1 MGSLPLVDCSCKI
14 LTSGV
19 KPRLLRSN
27 DHHLMK
33 RSNEQK
39 EAHQQHAKRLL
50 DLGFRKA
57 DISATLQRKY
67 SLSRATAYRDVD
79 EADQSR
85 EIEDH
90 KIEAD
95 PVPMISLEDRD
106 ALMRMTRQM
115 LIDAYTD
122 GNVQDYARLIREYE
136 RLARMGG
143 LSQKF

>member
-1 MGSLPLVDCSCKI
+1 
-14 LTSGV
+14 
-19 KPRLLRSN
+19 
-27 DHHLMK
+27 MK
-33 RSNEQK
+33 RPAEVR

-67 SLSRATAYRDVD
+67 NLSRATAYRDVD

-85 EIEDH
+85 EIEDLT
-90 KIEAD
+90 IEAD

-115 LIDAYTD
+115 LIDAYSD
-122 GNVQDYARLIREYE
+122 GNVQDFSRLVREYE

>member
-1 MGSLPLVDCSCKI
+1 MDCSCKI
-14 LTSGV
+14 LQVESRPG
-19 KPRLLRSN
+19 LLRSN
-27 DHHLMK
+27 DHHPMK
-33 RSNEQK
+33 RSNEQQK
-39 EAHQQHAKRLL
+39 AHQQHAKRLL

-67 SLSRATAYRDVD
+67 SLSRATAYRDID
-79 EADQSR
+79 TADLERDS
-85 EIEDH
+85 EDLT
-90 KIEAD
+90 IEAD

-115 LIDAYTD
+115 LIDAYED
-122 GNVQDYARLIREYE
+122 GNVQDFSRLVREYE

>member
-1 MGSLPLVDCSCKI
+1 MGSLPLVNCSCKI

-19 KPRLLRSN
+19 KPSFLRSN
-27 DHHLMK
+27 DHHPMK

-67 SLSRATAYRDVD
+67 NLSRATAYRDVD

-85 EIEDH
+85 EIEDLT
-90 KIEAD
+90 IEAD

-115 LIDAYTD
+115 LIDAYSD
-122 GNVQDYARLIREYE
+122 GNVQDFSRLVREYE

>member
-1 MGSLPLVDCSCKI
+1 ML
-14 LTSGV
+14 
-19 KPRLLRSN
+19 KPSA
-27 DHHLMK
+27 MK

-67 SLSRATAYRDVD
+67 NLSRATAYRDVD

-85 EIEDH
+85 EIEDLT
-90 KIEAD
+90 IEAD

-115 LIDAYTD
+115 LIDAYSD
-122 GNVQDYARLIREYE
+122 GNVQDFSRLVREYE

-143 LSQKF
+143 LSHKF

>member
-1 MGSLPLVDCSCKI
+1 
-14 LTSGV
+14 
-19 KPRLLRSN
+19 
-27 DHHLMK
+27 MK

-39 EAHQQHAKRLL
+39 AAHQQHAL
-50 DLGFRKA
+50 DLGLRKA
-57 DISATLQRKY
+57 DVSSTLQRKY
-67 SLSRATAYRDVD
+67 NLSRATAYRDVD

-95 PVPMISLEDRD
+95 PTPEITLEDREP
-106 ALMRMTRQM
+106 LMRMTKQL
-115 LIDAYTD
+115 LIDAYEK
-122 GNVQDYARLIREYE
+122 GNVQDYARLVREYE

>member
-1 MGSLPLVDCSCKI
+1 
-14 LTSGV
+14 
-19 KPRLLRSN
+19 
-27 DHHLMK
+27 MK
-33 RSNEQK
+33 RTAEVK
-39 EAHQQHAKRLL
+39 EAHQQHAKKLL
-50 DLGFRKA
+50 DMGFQKA
-57 DISATLQRKY
+57 DVAATLQRKY

-115 LIDAYTD
+115 LIDAYSD
-122 GNVQDYARLIREYE
+122 GNVQDFSRLVREYE